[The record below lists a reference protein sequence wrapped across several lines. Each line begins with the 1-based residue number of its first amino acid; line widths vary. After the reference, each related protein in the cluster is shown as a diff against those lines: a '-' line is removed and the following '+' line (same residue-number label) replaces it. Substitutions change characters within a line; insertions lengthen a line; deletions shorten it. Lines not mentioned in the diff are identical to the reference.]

1 MESAFALETALAA
14 QRAAITREALESD
27 TVLLTDFMVKDTVNR
42 VRQFSTNKM
51 KDEGIAALNRP
62 VPVDWSSA

>member
-1 MESAFALETALAA
+1 MESAIALETALAA

-51 KDEGIAALNRP
+51 KDKGITTLNRQ
-62 VPVDWSSA
+62 VHVDRSSA

>member
-1 MESAFALETALAA
+1 MESAIALETALAA

-42 VRQFSTNKM
+42 VLQFSTNKM
-51 KDEGIAALNRP
+51 KDEGIAALNRQ
-62 VPVDWSSA
+62 VPVDRSSA